1 MSDARHIPV
10 LMREVVDALQPRDG
24 GRYVDGT
31 FGAGGY
37 TTAMLDRADCQV
49 IAIDRDPDAI
59 GAGRALA
66 ERYAPRLRLIEG
78 RFGDMADLLSAEGVD
93 DVDGVALDLG
103 VSSMQFDQ
111 ADRGFSFRASGPLD
125 MRMEKNGPS
134 AADLVN
140 DADEAELAD
149 IIFRYGEERRSRR
162 VARAIVE
169 ARKHKRIE
177 TTGELAEIVRRAV
190 GPQGRDE
197 SDPATRTFQALRIAV
212 NDELG
217 ELERGL
223 AAAEQV
229 LAPGGR
235 LAVVSF
241 HSLEDRAVKEFVR
254 ARAGRTPGPSRH
266 APPRADAEAAK
277 LRDLTRK
284 PVLPSAA
291 EIAANPRARS
301 ARLRVAEKDWG
312 PRMIHRGLVFWS
324 IAAVATAIGL
334 FTVKYK
340 VADLEEKIDRTNQK
354 IVESQQ
360 ATHILR
366 VEWAH
371 LNEAERIE
379 KLAIKHLKLEP
390 ASIKQVVRLDSLKPP
405 ADSTAPATRST
416 TPFPPTNGQRRPL
429 VELARWWSRR
439 SGGRQPLAGLRT
451 PSRAYDRTLD
461 APSTGQNPR
470 AGYSGSGWRRPE
482 RRSLH

>member
-1 MSDARHIPV
+1 MSAVRPSSVRHVPV
-10 LMREVVDALQPRDG
+10 MAREVVDALQPRDG
-24 GRYVDGT
+24 GRYLDGT

-37 TTAMLDRADCQV
+37 TAAMLDRADCQV

-59 GAGRALA
+59 AAGQALA
-66 ERYAPRLRLIEG
+66 QHYAPRLRLIEG
-78 RFGDMADLLSAEGVD
+78 RFGDMADLLSAEGVE

-125 MRMEKNGPS
+125 MRMEKSGAS

-140 DADEAELAD
+140 EGDEAELAD
-149 IIFRYGEERRSRR
+149 IIWRYGEERRSRR

-169 ARKHKRIE
+169 ARRAKRIE

-266 APPRADAEAAK
+266 APPRAGEQDAT

-284 PVLPSAA
+284 PVVPSDA

-301 ARLRVAEKDWG
+301 ARLR
-312 PRMIHRGLVFWS
+312 
-324 IAAVATAIGL
+324 IA
-334 FTVKYK
+334 
-340 VADLEEKIDRTNQK
+340 
-354 IVESQQ
+354 
-360 ATHILR
+360 
-366 VEWAH
+366 
-371 LNEAERIE
+371 E
-379 KLAIKHLKLEP
+379 KLA
-390 ASIKQVVRLDSLKPP
+390 ASES
-405 ADSTAPATRST
+405 S
-416 TPFPPTNGQRRPL
+416 
-429 VELARWWSRR
+429 
-439 SGGRQPLAGLRT
+439 SGGRA
-451 PSRAYDRTLD
+451 
-461 APSTGQNPR
+461 
-470 AGYSGSGWRRPE
+470 
-482 RRSLH
+482 

>member
-1 MSDARHIPV
+1 MSERHVPV
-10 LMREVVDALQPRDG
+10 LLNEVVDALRPRDG

-37 TTAMLDRADCQV
+37 TAALLDRADCRV

-59 GAGRALA
+59 SAGRALA
-66 ERYAPRLRLIEG
+66 ERYAPRLQLIEG
-78 RFGDMADLLSAEGVD
+78 RFGDMAELLSAEGVE

-125 MRMEKNGPS
+125 MRMEKNGAS

-140 DADEAELAD
+140 EADEAELAD

-169 ARKHKRIE
+169 ARKQKRIE

-229 LAPGGR
+229 LASGGR

-266 APPRADAEAAK
+266 APPRAEARPAE
-277 LRDLTRK
+277 LRDLSRK

-291 EIAANPRARS
+291 EVAANPRARS
-301 ARLRVAEKDWG
+301 ARLRVAEK
-312 PRMIHRGLVFWS
+312 I
-324 IAAVATAIGL
+324 
-334 FTVKYK
+334 
-340 VADLEEKIDRTNQK
+340 
-354 IVESQQ
+354 
-360 ATHILR
+360 
-366 VEWAH
+366 
-371 LNEAERIE
+371 
-379 KLAIKHLKLEP
+379 
-390 ASIKQVVRLDSLKPP
+390 
-405 ADSTAPATRST
+405 
-416 TPFPPTNGQRRPL
+416 
-429 VELARWWSRR
+429 
-439 SGGRQPLAGLRT
+439 GGRA
-451 PSRAYDRTLD
+451 
-461 APSTGQNPR
+461 
-470 AGYSGSGWRRPE
+470 
-482 RRSLH
+482 

>member
-1 MSDARHIPV
+1 MSERHIPV
-10 LMREVVDALQPRDG
+10 LLNEVVCALQPRAG

-37 TTAMLDRADCQV
+37 TAAVLDRADCQV

-125 MRMEKNGPS
+125 MRMEKSGPS

-140 DADEAELAD
+140 ESGEAELAG
-149 IIFRYGEERRSRR
+149 IIFRWGEERRSRR

-169 ARKHKRIE
+169 ARTQKRIE

-254 ARAGRTPGPSRH
+254 SRAGRTPSPSRH
-266 APPRADAEAAK
+266 APPRADVEPAR

-284 PVLPSAA
+284 PVLPSDA
-291 EIAANPRARS
+291 EVARNPRARS
-301 ARLRVAEKDWG
+301 ARLRVAEK
-312 PRMIHRGLVFWS
+312 
-324 IAAVATAIGL
+324 IA
-334 FTVKYK
+334 
-340 VADLEEKIDRTNQK
+340 
-354 IVESQQ
+354 
-360 ATHILR
+360 
-366 VEWAH
+366 
-371 LNEAERIE
+371 
-379 KLAIKHLKLEP
+379 
-390 ASIKQVVRLDSLKPP
+390 
-405 ADSTAPATRST
+405 
-416 TPFPPTNGQRRPL
+416 RR
-429 VELARWWSRR
+429 A
-439 SGGRQPLAGLRT
+439 GGRA
-451 PSRAYDRTLD
+451 
-461 APSTGQNPR
+461 
-470 AGYSGSGWRRPE
+470 
-482 RRSLH
+482 